1 MEWLNWKHRSKKGQN
16 YAVNR
21 KLPTVGGVKYLS
33 NVSNILLLSLWKE
46 DKNNVFVLVNQKIV
60 WKTMAA
66 KKTSKAICLMT
77 TTMIMMMM
85 KRKGKTFIPVRVT
98 NLNFLRTISIHV
110 HNHEKKSV
118 MRIYSQM
125 ITKGITLWYQ
135 ISFNTFS
142 QLCPVRKC
150 IQRPVLSICFFGY
163 WGLKVLNEKL
173 YKSYISAFLWKSS
186 FYKWINSL
194 QIPYNKIS

>member
-1 MEWLNWKHRSKKGQN
+1 M
-16 YAVNR
+16 NR
-21 KLPTVGGVKYLS
+21 KLPTVFFGLLKGGVKYLL
-33 NVSNILLLSLWKE
+33 NVSNFLLLSLWKE
-46 DKNNVFVLVNQKIV
+46 GKNYVFVSVNQKIV
-60 WKTMAA
+60 WMTMAA
-66 KKTSKAICLMT
+66 KMTSKTIYMTT

-118 MRIYSQM
+118 MRIYRQM
-125 ITKGITLWYQ
+125 ITKGIMLWSQ

-150 IQRPVLSICFFGY
+150 I
-163 WGLKVLNEKL
+163 
-173 YKSYISAFLWKSS
+173 
-186 FYKWINSL
+186 
-194 QIPYNKIS
+194 